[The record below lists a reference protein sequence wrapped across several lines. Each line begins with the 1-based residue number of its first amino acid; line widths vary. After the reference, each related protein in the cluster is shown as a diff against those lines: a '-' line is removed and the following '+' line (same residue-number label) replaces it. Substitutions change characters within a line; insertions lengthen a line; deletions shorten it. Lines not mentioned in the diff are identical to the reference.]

1 MGNISTEGNKTNI
14 VCATLNFS
22 GICLSPFEYHDCSV
36 EKDYLSEK
44 FRKIMNKYGKKQDF
58 SWKVG

>member
-1 MGNISTEGNKTNI
+1 MGNVFTENKKGHL

-36 EKDYLSEK
+36 NKDYMSDK
-44 FRKIMNKYGKKQDF
+44 FKKLM
-58 SWKVG
+58 